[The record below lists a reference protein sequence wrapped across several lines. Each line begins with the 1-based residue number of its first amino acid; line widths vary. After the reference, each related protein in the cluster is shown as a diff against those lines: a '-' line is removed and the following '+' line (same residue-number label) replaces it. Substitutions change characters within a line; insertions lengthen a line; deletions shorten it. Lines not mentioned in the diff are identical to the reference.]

1 MVAAVGTGQ
10 PLAQPVATMPL
21 VDEKGM
27 VTQFWWR
34 FFFGLFTRNA
44 STVPFIVSTGLTA
57 TGTTQADAL
66 GLESEWN
73 EVTSTPANTGVR
85 LNGFGVGLNSIVFNQ
100 GGLNLKIYPPVGG
113 AIDALGTN
121 NPFTLAN
128 NTARDF
134 YQLTATQFRSR

>member
-1 MVAAVGTGQ
+1 MAAVGTGA
-10 PLAQPVATMPL
+10 PLAQPVQNMPL
-21 VDEKGM
+21 VDDKGM

-34 FFFGLFTRNA
+34 FFYGLFARNA
-44 STVPFIVSTGLTA
+44 STVPYLVATGLTA
-57 TGTTQADAL
+57 TGTTQATAL

-73 EVTSTPANTGVR
+73 ELTSTPANTGVR

-100 GGLNLKIYPPVGG
+100 GGATLKIYPPIGS
-113 AIDALGTN
+113 AIDVLGTN
-121 NPFTLAN
+121 NPFSLAN